1 MWRPSR
7 ARCVAAPRLGEQGL
21 VAEAL
26 ARPIL
31 EVLDRLAGLGAI
43 EMPTQILAPDDA
55 HQAGETSSSSSRI
68 CTVLDIARL

>member
-1 MWRPSR
+1 
-7 ARCVAAPRLGEQGL
+7 

-43 EMPTQILAPDDA
+43 EMPTQMLAPDDA
-55 HQAGETSSSSSRI
+55 EDLDAGPASS
-68 CTVLDIARL
+68 